1 MITIMPIVTSI
12 ISLPITPGGVG
23 FRESLFEILL
33 SDLCKVPGEVGV
45 LISLLGFSY
54 FVLFG
59 MIGGICYLFYSP
71 RGRARWRE
79 MQGEVER
86 VHSGSAEP
94 NSSAAAPRKDFV
106 DRRLQ
111 P

>member
-1 MITIMPIVTSI
+1 MKSA
-12 ISLPITPGGVG
+12 
-23 FRESLFEILL
+23 
-33 SDLCKVPGEVGV
+33 V

-54 FVLFG
+54 FVSFG
-59 MIGGICYLFYSP
+59 LIGGICYLFYSP

-86 VHSGSAEP
+86 VHSGSGSNGNHGTGRGNETRAHE
-94 NSSAAAPRKDFV
+94 NFV